1 MVPSFR
7 VIVSVGLLLA
17 GVRPDAVVP
26 AAAAAVAELA
36 VVEASSLDVVAGEA
50 RVTVRFTADTVDD
63 AIPVAEHA
71 VERIQSLAHTG
82 PWRLTERV
90 AGRWFRRA

>member
-7 VIVSVGLLLA
+7 VIVSVGLLLP

-26 AAAAAVAELA
+26 AAAAAVAERT
-36 VVEASSLDVVAGEA
+36 VVEASSLDVVAGDA
-50 RVTVRFTADTVDD
+50 RVTVRFTADSVDD

-71 VERIQSLAHTG
+71 VERIQTLARTG

>member
-7 VIVSVGLLLA
+7 VIVSVGLLLP

-26 AAAAAVAELA
+26 AAAAAVAERT

-63 AIPVAEHA
+63 ALPVAEHA
-71 VERIQSLAHTG
+71 VERLQTLAHTG

-90 AGRWFRRA
+90 AGRWFPRA

>member
-7 VIVSVGLLLA
+7 VIVAVGLLRP

-26 AAAAAVAELA
+26 AAAAAVAERT

-50 RVTVRFTADTVDD
+50 RVTVRFTADGVDD
-63 AIPVAEHA
+63 ALPTAEHA
-71 VERIQSLAHTG
+71 VERLQTLARTG
-82 PWRLTERV
+82 AWRLTERV
-90 AGRWFRRA
+90 GGRWFRRA